1 MTVATV
7 ATIAANPLQK
17 LRMAA
22 DVSPARKTNAAVVTV
37 PSTMLRLRS
46 RFDDISSNHAR

>member
-1 MTVATV
+1 MIDIITAKVKPSDRGGATSAASVTVATV

-22 DVSPARKTNAAVVTV
+22 DVSPVR
-37 PSTMLRLRS
+37 R
-46 RFDDISSNHAR
+46 